1 MVLLGREHLEN
12 LRERDAPLADRCTLL
27 AAVTLESMLRG
38 KLFEKVFTITGT
50 HLRREKHAHLAQCIL
65 TISAVGCGACC
76 PDLLCDSNIANLRQW
91 IVQSSTSRPR
101 QHSPA
106 RRPTSTSL
114 HVR

>member
-50 HLRREKHAHLAQCIL
+50 
-65 TISAVGCGACC
+65 
-76 PDLLCDSNIANLRQW
+76 
-91 IVQSSTSRPR
+91 RPR
-101 QHSPA
+101 KEEDA
-106 RRPTSTSL
+106 ML
-114 HVR
+114 I